1 MGVRLT
7 VYFDGSFWA
16 GVLEHTETDGR
27 GGERVR
33 ATRVVFGS
41 EPSDAE
47 LYAYLQRDGVRLLE
61 RAAANPAVDG
71 GRAALRPPNPKRA
84 MRMARREAER
94 VAAARTGTAAQQAVR
109 EEITESKRQSAR
121 KKRDERA
128 RQAAEQRRIARQK
141 RTERRKGR

>member
-16 GVLEHTETDGR
+16 GVLEHAEPDGH

-33 ATRVVFGS
+33 ATRVVFGA

-47 LYAYLQRDGVRLLE
+47 LYAYLQREGVRLLA

-71 GRAALRPPNPKRA
+71 GRAAIRPPNPKRA
-84 MRMARREAER
+84 LRMARREAAR
-94 VAAARTGTAAQQAVR
+94 VAAARTGTAAQEAVR

-121 KKRDERA
+121 KNRAERA
-128 RQAAEQRRIARQK
+128 RKSAEQRRIARQK

>member
-7 VYFDGSFWA
+7 VYFDGSFWS
-16 GVLEHTETDGR
+16 GVLEHAEPDGQ

-47 LYAYLQRDGVRLLE
+47 LYAYLQHEGVRLLA

-71 GRAALRPPNPKRA
+71 GRAGARPLNPKRA
-84 MRMARREAER
+84 MRMARREAAR
-94 VAAARTGTAAQQAVR
+94 VAADRTGTAAQEAVR
-109 EEITESKRQSAR
+109 QEITQSKRQSAR

-128 RQAAEQRRIARQK
+128 RQAADQRRIARQK

>member
-16 GVLEHTETDGR
+16 GVLEHAEPDGH

-33 ATRVVFGS
+33 ATRVVFGT

-47 LYAYLQRDGVRLLE
+47 LYAYLQDEGLRLLA
-61 RAAANPAVDG
+61 RAAANPAVEG
-71 GRAALRPPNPKRA
+71 GRATGLPANPKRA
-84 MRMARREAER
+84 MRMARREAAR
-94 VAAARTGTAAQQAVR
+94 AATARTGTAAQEAVR
-109 EEITESKRQSAR
+109 QEITEGKRQSAR
-121 KKRDERA
+121 KRCDERA
-128 RQAAEQRRIARQK
+128 RQAADQRRIARRK